1 MEIIEQIK
9 NWSSSFLPEDLFLVD
24 VEQKAGSKKIS
35 VFIDGDTG
43 VDIAACQKLS
53 RHLSEKLDEQDYG
66 AEPYHLE
73 VSSPGADR
81 PLINVRQYAKHVG
94 RELLVKLHAQ
104 TELSGKLES
113 VADNGITLALKD
125 KKKGY
130 KDAAQKNV
138 LFADIAEASVIISF
152 K

>member
-9 NWSSSFLPEDLFLVD
+9 EWSASFLPEDLFLVD
-24 VEQKAGSKKIS
+24 VEQKTGSKKIS
-35 VFIDGDTG
+35 VYIDGDKG

-66 AEPYHLE
+66 AEPYYLE

-81 PLINVRQYAKHVG
+81 PLVNVRQYPKHVG
-94 RELLVKLHAQ
+94 RELMVKLHAQ
-104 TELSGKLES
+104 TELNGKLES
-113 VADNGITLALKD
+113 VEEDGITLALKD

-130 KDAAQKNV
+130 RDAAQKTV
-138 LFADIAEASVIISF
+138 PFADIAEASVIISF